1 MALDSVF
8 YNESGQ
14 PLLTQAGFKI
24 DNINK
29 RIIKKQNNNN
39 NNNNNKNNNKTPRL
53 EVVVFFSL
61 KKKGSQRVAF
71 SEKICFEGTSSFNDD
86 RFWMI
91 ADAAVRRESARYGG
105 MPSLPKLPGNGL
117 RHNVSVVLLSVQS
130 AHNWQHVEPI

>member
-1 MALDSVF
+1 VALDSVF

-39 NNNNNKNNNKTPRL
+39 NKNNNKTPRL

-61 KKKGSQRVAF
+61 KKKKVHKGWLSRRKYVLR
-71 SEKICFEGTSSFNDD
+71 GLVPLM
-86 RFWMI
+86 MI
-91 ADAAVRRESARYGG
+91 VFG
-105 MPSLPKLPGNGL
+105 
-117 RHNVSVVLLSVQS
+117 
-130 AHNWQHVEPI
+130 